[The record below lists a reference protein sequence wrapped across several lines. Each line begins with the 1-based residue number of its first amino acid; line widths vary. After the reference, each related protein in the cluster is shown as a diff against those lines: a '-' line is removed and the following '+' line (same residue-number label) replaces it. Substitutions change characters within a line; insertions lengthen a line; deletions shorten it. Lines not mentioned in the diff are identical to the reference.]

1 LHQEYSLL
9 LYSSAPVWRSSIL
22 WQSSLF
28 QEAVEF
34 FLISFP
40 QSDLLSDKT
49 CYQLYDFLSSDNTF
63 ALSKKNSQQL
73 PDFSFRKK
81 LQQLSVRAQSVRLE
95 FSLRV
100 FY

>member
-1 LHQEYSLL
+1 MRPFGAV
-9 LYSSAPVWRSSIL
+9 LYL

-49 CYQLYDFLSSDNTF
+49 CYQLSAFYLQRILLLPLKTAFNSAILLSEENNH
-63 ALSKKNSQQL
+63 KYQ
-73 PDFSFRKK
+73 
-81 LQQLSVRAQSVRLE
+81 
-95 FSLRV
+95 
-100 FY
+100 